1 MDPIEFVKGWKPI
14 RSPQRRPLLVADPR
28 KFCAKLLTDAR
39 YTLLQRLRND
49 AMAYLILM
57 TVSSRLLAHALPA
70 LV

>member
-14 RSPQRRPLLVADPR
+14 RSPQRRPLLVVDLR
-28 KFCAKLLTDAR
+28 KHCSKLVIDGR
-39 YTLLQRLRND
+39 HRPLQRLRND

-57 TVSSRLLAHALPA
+57 TVSSRLLAHGLPA